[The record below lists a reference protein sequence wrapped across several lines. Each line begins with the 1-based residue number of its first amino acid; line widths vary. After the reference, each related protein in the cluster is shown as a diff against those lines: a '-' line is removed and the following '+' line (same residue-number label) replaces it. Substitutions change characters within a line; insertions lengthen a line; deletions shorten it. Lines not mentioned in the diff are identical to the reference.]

1 MFNSSSRFFRA
12 VPLTLGVLTVLAGCG
27 KSGSETAAAV
37 KAPSIPVTLA
47 VAETRAVPYNITA
60 IGNVEPVA
68 SVAVKSRVDGQI
80 VEVLIKDGQDV
91 NKGQLMFQIDPRPL
105 QIQLQQ
111 VEASLARDRAVLDN
125 ATAQE
130 ARYRDLLAK
139 NYISQ
144 DGYAQVKANMD
155 VAAANLRADE
165 GGLANAKLQLEFTRI
180 YAPISGRLG
189 KVELA
194 RGNLVKA
201 NDTNPL
207 VVLNQVH
214 PIYVSFSVPE
224 QTLPKIREAMTHGK
238 LPVQAIARDGAATD
252 ASGELSFVDNTVDA
266 ATGTIRLRAT
276 FQNPKNTLWPG
287 QFVNTSL
294 QLGQQSDALVIP
306 AVAVLTGPKGSYVYL
321 AAQEATVSMREIT
334 VTRITPEGAVVEKGL
349 AAGEK
354 VVVDGQSRLMPGAAI
369 SIKAATT
376 AKN

>member
-1 MFNSSSRFFRA
+1 MCNRLPHLIFAAPIILGA
-12 VPLTLGVLTVLAGCG
+12 VFVLAACG
-27 KSGSETAAAV
+27 KSGSETAVAA
-37 KAPSIPVTLA
+37 KAPATVPVTLG
-47 VAETRAVPYNITA
+47 VVETHAVPYNITA
-60 IGNVEPVA
+60 IGNVEPIA

-91 NKGQLMFQIDPRPL
+91 SKGQLMFQIDPRPL

-111 VEASLARDRAVLDN
+111 VEATLTRDRALLEN
-125 ATAQE
+125 TTAQE

-180 YAPISGRLG
+180 YAPLNGRLG

-207 VVLNQVH
+207 VILNQVN

-224 QTLPKIREAMTHGK
+224 QTLPKIRDAMTHGK
-238 LPVQAIARDGAATD
+238 LPVHAITRDGVATD
-252 ASGELSFVDNTVDA
+252 AVGELSFVDNAVDA
-266 ATGTIRLRAT
+266 ATGTIRLRAS
-276 FQNPKNTLWPG
+276 FHNPKNTLWPG
-287 QFVNTSL
+287 QFVNVSL
-294 QLGQQSDALVIP
+294 QLGEQSDALVIP
-306 AVAVLTGPKGSYVYL
+306 AVAVLTGPKGSYVYTVV
-321 AAQEATVSMREIT
+321 QEATVAMREI
-334 VTRITPEGAVVEKGL
+334 VVSRIAPEGAVVEKGL
-349 AAGEK
+349 AVGER
-354 VVVDGQSRLMPGAAI
+354 VVVDGQSRLTPGAAI
-369 SIKAATT
+369 SIKASAH
-376 AKN
+376 